1 LTCIPCVRSV
11 ALVFRTLTC
20 SLGPGP
26 IPPGIMAGGDSQ
38 VDYTFKTIIIG
49 ESNAGKSSLLQQFIN
64 GRLNEVSKHTVGVEF
79 GSRTIALPA
88 EDASGSGGTSV
99 VKLQIWD
106 TAGQDRFRSVTRSY
120 YRGAVACMVVF
131 SLADRASFDKLP
143 QWLSD
148 AKTQARSDITIL
160 IVGNKADLDDERQ
173 VSMIEASKLAQ
184 SEGCSYMETSA
195 RTGENVESAFFKLSR
210 SVLAKV
216 QDGKLDAAS
225 LASRSAPL
233 KKEPAAAAEAAAS
246 GCSC

>member
-1 LTCIPCVRSV
+1 
-11 ALVFRTLTC
+11 
-20 SLGPGP
+20 
-26 IPPGIMAGGDSQ
+26 
-38 VDYTFKTIIIG
+38 
-49 ESNAGKSSLLQQFIN
+49 
-64 GRLNEVSKHTVGVEF
+64 
-79 GSRTIALPA
+79 
-88 EDASGSGGTSV
+88 
-99 VKLQIWD
+99 
-106 TAGQDRFRSVTRSY
+106 
-120 YRGAVACMVVF
+120 MVVF

-195 RTGENVESAFFKLSR
+195 RTGENVEPAFFKLSR

-233 KKEPAAAAEAAAS
+233 KKEPTATAEAAAS